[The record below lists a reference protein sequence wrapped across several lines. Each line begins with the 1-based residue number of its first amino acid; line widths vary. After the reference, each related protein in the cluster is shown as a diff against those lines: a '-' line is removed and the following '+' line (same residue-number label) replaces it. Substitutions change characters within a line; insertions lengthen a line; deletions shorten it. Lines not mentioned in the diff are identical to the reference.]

1 MISAF
6 PVAAASTPSDIVDK
20 VQAFIT
26 NAIAAAS
33 DGLTVSEFSELTV
46 ALLRVSMEAVDSVKG
61 SGSDKKTWVLD
72 AVAALFDAV
81 ADKMIPIVAWP
92 VWVLVRGSVRS
103 LVLLAA
109 SGAVEAIL
117 PVLRGG
123 K

>member
-109 SGAVEAIL
+109 SGAIEAIL